1 MSQAA
6 ITPSDVVLDIGC
18 GNGATTRAAAKLAG
32 RGRVVGIDLS
42 EAMVSNARR
51 NAKDHEINNVEFMHA
66 DAQIADLGV
75 EVFDIAISR
84 TGAMFFTNP
93 VVAFSNIASAL
104 KPGGRITLLAWQPYE
119 QNEWQYALA
128 DALAMG
134 RTFPKPE
141 VSKPG
146 PMGLADADFTRG
158 VLAAAG
164 FDEIDIQPIER
175 RFSFGNDMDS
185 AFAFIASLGFTK
197 GALEPLSAEDR
208 QIALTQLRASI
219 VQHEKPDGVWFG
231 SAAWLIGATRR

>member
-1 MSQAA
+1 
-6 ITPSDVVLDIGC
+6 VVLDIGC
-18 GNGATTRAAAKLAG
+18 GNGATSRAAAKLAG

-51 NAKDHEINNVEFMHA
+51 SAKDHEINNVEFIHA
-66 DAQIADLGV
+66 DAQIADLGL
-75 EVFDIAISR
+75 ELFDLAISR
-84 TGAMFFTNP
+84 TGAMFFADP
-93 VVAFSNIASAL
+93 VAAFSNIASAL

-146 PMGLADADFTRG
+146 PMGLADPDFTRH
-158 VLAAAG
+158 VLATAG
-164 FDEIDIQPIER
+164 FDEIDIEPLER
-175 RFSFGNDMDS
+175 RFSFGNDVDS

-197 GALEPLSAEDR
+197 GALEPLSEEDR
-208 QIALTQLRASI
+208 QIALNQLRASI
-219 VQHEKPDGVWFG
+219 AEHDESDGVWFG
-231 SAAWLIGATRR
+231 SAAWLISATRR